1 MNLIELFAKLKEKL
15 GIRDSRR
22 HISELDKK
30 ILLFESKNG
39 LFLPEDLAE
48 YFKMVGDKAVKIDD
62 QLYQFYTIDAFKGI
76 GKGLTLKDSED
87 CFVFADYMFHLFDYA
102 IRLYPNRRDINE
114 VYGICGDKYSLVANS
129 FTEFL
134 NLYFEDSPALKN
146 I

>member
-1 MNLIELFAKLKEKL
+1 MNLIELFAKLKQKL
-15 GIRDSRR
+15 GIMDRR
-22 HISELDKK
+22 RSISDLDKQ

-39 LFLPEDLAE
+39 LFLPVDLAE
-48 YFKMVGDKAVKIDD
+48 YFKMLGDEAVKIDE
-62 QLYQFYTIDAFKGI
+62 QLYQFYPIDDFKGI
-76 GKGLTLKDSED
+76 GKELTLEHSEE

-102 IRLYPNRRDINE
+102 IRLYPDRRDINE

-134 NLYFEDSPALKN
+134 DLYFEDSPALKN